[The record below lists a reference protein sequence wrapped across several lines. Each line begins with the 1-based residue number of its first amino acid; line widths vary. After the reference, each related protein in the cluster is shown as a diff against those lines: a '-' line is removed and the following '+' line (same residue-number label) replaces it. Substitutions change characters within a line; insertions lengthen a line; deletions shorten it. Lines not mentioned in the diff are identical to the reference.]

1 MGACRRKGIFR
12 LAAVFVFVLGMLF
25 LIADPAQAVGNYGS
39 NTNSVAYST
48 NNPFRNFKGQCT
60 WYAWGRALE
69 KTGVKLS
76 HRGHAKT
83 WISGST
89 STPRANSV
97 AVWTNGTYGHVA
109 FVETVKDGKIYISEY
124 NRGSNRKYS
133 EGYIR
138 LSDGYYVPTYNGQT
152 GAYKCGVPNGY
163 LYCGKVGG
171 GPKLSGKKQV
181 SVTKGYYILQYAG
194 NTRYLDVDSTS
205 KKDCANIWIWNPND
219 SGAQVFAIGRNS
231 ANTGYNIQNV
241 VSGKN
246 LDTAGNLSGAGHN
259 VIQYKGNGVKGQQ
272 WIMEDAGGGYVYIR
286 NLYGYYLDVVNGVN
300 ANGTNVRVW
309 GYNGSNAQKWKLIR
323 VSGKPKTVTKGQ
335 YRVQSAIG
343 GKYLDV
349 YAGKTNNGNNVQ
361 LYNRSDNS
369 DSQRFYIDRNKAN
382 SAHNII
388 YRKAGKFLDTDTNRT
403 GKQNVILWPGNGV
416 FGQQWVIEDAGN
428 GYVYIRNLY
437 GYYLDV
443 VGGVNANGT
452 NVQVYPYNGS
462 NAQKWKLIPTYN
474 VAYNPNSGEGT
485 MQSITVDL
493 TSNGSNF
500 SAVSKFTRKGYRQI
514 GWKVEKKS
522 NGKSYFIVQSG
533 NGWAWKE
540 NTKVD
545 ERKIYY
551 NTTHFY
557 FGKNDIASGDTI
569 QLFPTWQKV
578 EEENTKEPV
587 TNSEANTSKSSVK
600 KDQPMIVKATTKL
613 VKVKALKKKTQTVT
627 PISIKKAQGKVTYK
641 LVSGDAKS
649 KKVLKLNKKTGKVTV
664 KKGTKKGTYK
674 LKVKVLSA
682 GTKEHKAGDKTVT
695 ITVRAK

>member
-12 LAAVFVFVLGMLF
+12 LAAVFVFVLGILLTMGVITEKVDAANPKTVSQDRIKSYF
-25 LIADPAQAVGNYGS
+25 NSQVGQ
-39 NTNSVAYST
+39 
-48 NNPFRNFKGQCT
+48 R
-60 WYAWGRALE
+60 
-69 KTGVKLS
+69 KLS
-76 HRGHAKT
+76 GYCLKFCDDGYASLGFTNTRYKSARTMANTYALNKSKNPPVGAYVFWGGTANGHVGVSVGDGIVATQGGVGAGKPIAKMNVDN
-83 WISGST
+83 WCRI
-89 STPRANSV
+89 A
-97 AVWTNGTYGHVA
+97 GTYLGWCMPRGL
-109 FVETVKDGKIYISEY
+109 TVS
-124 NRGSNRKYS
+124 
-133 EGYIR
+133 
-138 LSDGYYVPTYNGQT
+138 
-152 GAYKCGVPNGY
+152 
-163 LYCGKVGG
+163 GG

-194 NTRYLDVDSTS
+194 NTRYLSVDSTS
-205 KKDCANIWIWNPND
+205 KKDCANIWIWNPYD

-259 VIQYKGNGVKGQQ
+259 VIQFKGNGVKGQQ

-323 VSGKPKTVTKGQ
+323 VSGKSKTVTKGQ

-388 YRKAGKFLDTDTNRT
+388 YRKEGKFLDTDTNRT

-695 ITVRAK
+695 IIVKAK